1 MKRIIVDL
9 KFHVPTFMFMA
20 FYFYSKHIIS
30 KDIAKIKQR
39 FIRLFVPYIIWPIL
53 IFIFNNSFLSLIGK
67 GQFKKY
73 LTIQDLIQQLILG
86 IKFHYVFWF
95 QINIILLT
103 FLFTIIY
110 FCLNKNIQFILI
122 IIEIVS
128 YISQYSSFNY
138 EFFSRYKFPH
148 NRTLGCILEM
158 LPISINGIIF
168 SESKS
173 SKMKSKKTIINY
185 YFFYNI

>member
-1 MKRIIVDL
+1 MKIQSIKSQNYGLYILKFILSFFVVIVHCGIIENKFMKRIIVDL

-110 FCLNKNIQFILI
+110 FCLNKNIQYLF
-122 IIEIVS
+122 
-128 YISQYSSFNY
+128 
-138 EFFSRYKFPH
+138 
-148 NRTLGCILEM
+148 
-158 LPISINGIIF
+158 
-168 SESKS
+168 
-173 SKMKSKKTIINY
+173 
-185 YFFYNI
+185 